1 MMLDSRRHRA
11 ALFLHSASRRVLR
24 DVVLPCALLL
34 GALPGSSAAQELF
47 ADSATVRRLKDSV
60 REHSPEVV
68 ANRATLEAARA
79 RLRATGFAPAAA
91 LGVEVEEV
99 PDGLDI
105 GNAGSLRLDVSR
117 EFLTGALRS
126 AQRSVAERDVERA
139 EAELALSER
148 NVTARI
154 DRALT
159 LAVGAAA
166 IARRLAAEDSLLAS
180 AEDGVRTRFVV
191 GDARYVDVLRLR
203 TERLRIQTDAASAL
217 SEVRIA
223 RATLLSLLE
232 RDISGGVS
240 IALVDTIVARELR
253 DPLRVPLPAA
263 PSLDSL
269 IAISAPVRLGDIAVA
284 RAEAARRL
292 TRASQR
298 PIIAASIGVQRFPDE
313 SGGYTTGPTLGASV
327 SLPFTARRG
336 NQAALTAADREVAAA
351 EAARQAAVASVRADL
366 AAAHERYEAARERL
380 SLFDAA
386 LLRGAREE
394 RESALAAYRSGEL
407 SLLELLDFE
416 RALARAEI
424 ARLRS
429 RMDAADAFAD
439 LIAGAAGDPDGS
451 HSAFIL
457 PPEGDR

>member
-1 MMLDSRRHRA
+1 MLDSRRHRA
-11 ALFLHSASRRVLR
+11 ALFLHYASRRVLR

-68 ANRATLEAARA
+68 AHRAALEAARA

-117 EFLTGALRS
+117 EFLTGPLRS
-126 AQRSVAERDVERA
+126 AQRSIAERDVERA
-139 EAELALSER
+139 EAELALAER
-148 NVTARI
+148 NVSARI

-180 AEDGVRTRFVV
+180 AEDGVRTRFAV

-203 TERLRIQTDAASAL
+203 TERLRIQTDAAAAL

-253 DPLRVPLPAA
+253 DPLRAPLPAA

-269 IAISAPVRLGDIAVA
+269 IAISAPVRLSDIAVA

-298 PIIAASIGVQRFPDE
+298 PIMAASIGVQRFPDE

-351 EAARQAAVASVRADL
+351 EAARQAAVTSIRADL

-424 ARLRS
+424 ERLRS

-439 LIAGAAGDPDGS
+439 LIGVAGNSDGS

-457 PPEGDR
+457 PPEGD